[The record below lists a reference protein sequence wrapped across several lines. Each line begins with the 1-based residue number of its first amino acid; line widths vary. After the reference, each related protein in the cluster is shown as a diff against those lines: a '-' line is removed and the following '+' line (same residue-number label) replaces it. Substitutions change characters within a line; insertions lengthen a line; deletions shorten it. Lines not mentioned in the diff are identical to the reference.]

1 MAQGLLFVI
10 SGPSGVGK
18 NSVLNGV
25 LKERN
30 DIFYS
35 ISATTRPPRR
45 NEINGKDYFFLGK
58 EEFQKAITHNDFL
71 EWALVYDNYYGT
83 PRKVVEERLNKGQH
97 VIMDLDIQG
106 AASVRNN
113 LPEAV
118 LIFLLPPSR
127 EELKRRLLA
136 RKSEAKAA
144 VEKRLAYLEKE
155 LSSVTR
161 YDYAVVNDFLEN
173 ACRKVASI
181 IIAEEARV
189 DRGYWQK
196 ILNLTKR

>member
-1 MAQGLLFVI
+1 MARGLLFVI

-18 NSVLNGV
+18 NSVLNRV

-45 NEINGKDYFFLGK
+45 NEVNGKDYYFLAK
-58 EEFQKAITHNDFL
+58 DEFEKAIESGGLL

-83 PRKVVEERLNKGQH
+83 PRKAVEERLNKGQH
-97 VIMDLDIQG
+97 VIMDLDTQG
-106 AASVRNN
+106 AARVRNN

-144 VEKRLAYLEKE
+144 VERRLACFDNE
-155 LSSVTR
+155 LAAIDR
-161 YDYAVVNDFLEN
+161 YNYVVVNDLLEN
-173 ACRKVASI
+173 ACRKVTAI
-181 IIAEEARV
+181 ITAEEARV
-189 DRGYWQK
+189 DRGYWRE
-196 ILNLTKR
+196 IFWT

>member
-1 MAQGLLFVI
+1 MARGLLFVI

-45 NEINGKDYFFLGK
+45 NEVNGKDYYFLTK
-58 EEFQKAITHNDFL
+58 DEFEKAIKSGELL
-71 EWALVYDNYYGT
+71 EWALVYGNYYGT
-83 PRKVVEERLNKGQH
+83 PRKAVEERLNNGQH

-106 AASVRNN
+106 AANVRNN

-144 VEKRLAYLEKE
+144 VEKRLACLEKE
-155 LSSVTR
+155 LASITR
-161 YDYAVVNDFLEN
+161 YDYVVMNDLLEN
-173 ACRKVASI
+173 ACRKVAAI
-181 IIAEEARV
+181 ITAEEARV
-189 DRGYWQK
+189 DRGYWREQF
-196 ILNLTKR
+196 LF

>member
-1 MAQGLLFVI
+1 MARGLLFVI

-45 NEINGKDYFFLGK
+45 NEVNGKDYYFLTK
-58 EEFQKAITHNDFL
+58 EEFEKAIENGELL

-83 PRKVVEERLNKGQH
+83 PRKAVEERLDKGQH

-106 AASVRNN
+106 AAHIRNN
-113 LPEAV
+113 MPEAI

-127 EELKRRLLA
+127 EELKRRLLG

-155 LSSVTR
+155 LASIDR
-161 YDYAVVNDFLEN
+161 YDYVVVNDILEN
-173 ACRKVASI
+173 ACRKVAAI
-181 IIAEEARV
+181 ITAEEARA
-189 DRGYWQK
+189 DRGYWREQF
-196 ILNLTKR
+196 LT

>member
-189 DRGYWQK
+189 DRVYWQK